1 MREKGICC
9 YLFQIL
15 GGKQFVTTTNSI
27 CMFLKVSFITFS
39 AGYSYS
45 VDWWSLGVVAYEMR
59 AGIRPFDIHSQ
70 SPISEVKS
78 ILNTQPTYPASWS
91 DNFIDVI
98 NKLLIVHPGARIT
111 SKRELHQTPL
121 LRKIDC
127 NKIINK
133 ASTPP
138 FKPPSNHLNCDPS

>member
-1 MREKGICC
+1 
-9 YLFQIL
+9 
-15 GGKQFVTTTNSI
+15 
-27 CMFLKVSFITFS
+27 MFLIVSLITFS

-133 ASTPP
+133 ESTPP